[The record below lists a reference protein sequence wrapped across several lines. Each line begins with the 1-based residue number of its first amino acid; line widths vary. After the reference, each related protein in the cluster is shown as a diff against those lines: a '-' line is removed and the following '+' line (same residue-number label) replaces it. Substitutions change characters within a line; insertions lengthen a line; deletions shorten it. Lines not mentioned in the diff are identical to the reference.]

1 MKKFLAIGALTLALT
16 ASAAASVTA
25 IAVSH
30 ERQTAETAIE
40 LSVDAAVLRQE
51 AEAAR
56 SRKFNAD

>member
-30 ERQTAETAIE
+30 ERQTA
-40 LSVDAAVLRQE
+40 
-51 AEAAR
+51 
-56 SRKFNAD
+56 